1 MWCHP
6 VTRPSVTTCTGVCQ
20 YGDTKCGHGLCP
32 LGTQQHHQHHLY
44 QLEDAPL
51 IINYYLIGSCF
62 STHGDYGNEIFFYN
76 IHTHT
81 KILIAELR
89 STCKS
94 EE

>member
-51 IINYYLIGSCF
+51 IITLLAHALAHMVTMAMKY
-62 STHGDYGNEIFFYN
+62 FFITY
-76 IHTHT
+76 IHIH
-81 KILIAELR
+81 II
-89 STCKS
+89 
-94 EE
+94 